1 MTNTYTAKPV
11 TNGTRA
17 LEMEI
22 RDAMDTVAELASM
35 ISLGAGS
42 YNCEILSIEPPDLN
56 VYTSINQATHDSCQ
70 IVKPFKSQ
78 VLPFK
83 K

>member
-1 MTNTYTAKPV
+1 MTKSLTAKPV
-11 TNGTRA
+11 TNGTRV

-22 RDAMDTVAELASM
+22 RDAMDCVAELASM
-35 ISLGAGS
+35 IGLGASS
-42 YNCEILSIEPPDLN
+42 YNCEILSIERPDLN
-56 VYTSINQATHDSCQ
+56 VSTTDNQAEYESCQ
-70 IVKPFKSQ
+70 IVNPFNSQ

>member
-1 MTNTYTAKPV
+1 MTNTHTAKPV
-11 TNGTRA
+11 TNDTRA

-22 RDAMDTVAELASM
+22 RDAMDSVAELASM
-35 ISLGAGS
+35 IGLGASS

-56 VYTSINQATHDSCQ
+56 LYTSVNQATHDSCR
-70 IVKPFKSQ
+70 IVKPFNSQ